1 MLSPL
6 IQTQRFWLQYEFV
19 VSFIHFASSIMLTK
33 DQGIFAP
40 TLFTES
46 QSNLEGTA
54 IQIRKKMNFLSNYL
68 PFH

>member
-1 MLSPL
+1 MFSPL
-6 IQTQRFWLQYEFV
+6 IQKQLFWLQYELV
-19 VSFIHFASSIMLTK
+19 VSFIHFPNSIMLTK

-54 IQIRKKMNFLSNYL
+54 IQIRKK
-68 PFH
+68 